1 MGASMESRLYVGDA
15 VGVLQSLPAEIAQTC
30 VTSPP
35 YFGLRDYGTA
45 TWEGGDAACDHAKP
59 VPKGGKS
66 TLTNWAGKSDAQERY
81 AEKLKS
87 TLQYRD
93 LCGKCGARRIDSQI
107 GLEETPEAYVAKLV
121 DVFREVRRVLRD
133 DGTLWL
139 NLGDSYATAPAGNK
153 TWGNGIKSKDLYGIP
168 WLVAFALRAD
178 GWYLRSDIIWA
189 KPNPMPES
197 VKDRPTKSHEYV
209 FLLSQQPKY
218 YYDAASI
225 AEPATTEKGT
235 RNKRGVWVV
244 LPKPYKPAHFATFP
258 SDLIKPCI
266 LAGSREGDVV
276 IDPFMG
282 SGTTAVVAASL
293 GRRYIGIDIN
303 PEYITMAEE
312 RVRNGK

>member
-1 MGASMESRLYVGDA
+1 MESRLYVGDA

-35 YFGLRDYGTA
+35 YFGLRDYTV
-45 TWEGGDAACDHAKP
+45 GG
-59 VPKGGKS
+59 
-66 TLTNWAGKSDAQERY
+66 
-81 AEKLKS
+81 
-87 TLQYRD
+87 
-93 LCGKCGARRIDSQI
+93 QI
-107 GLEETPEAYVAKLV
+107 GMEHTIGEYIHSIVC
-121 DVFREVRRVLRD
+121 VFREIRRVLRH
-133 DGTLWL
+133 DGTAWII
-139 NLGDSYATAPAGNK
+139 LGDGHGSGEIGRHDKITPGSHVGNDDK
-153 TWGNGIKSKDLYGIP
+153 YSGVSRKIKKPNTGLKAKNLLGIP
-168 WLVAFALRAD
+168 WRVAFALQED

-235 RNKRGVWVV
+235 RNKRDVWVV
-244 LPKPYKPAHFATFP
+244 LPKPYKSAHFATFP
-258 SDLIKPCI
+258 PDLIKPCI

-276 IDPFMG
+276 IDPFIG